1 MTAATR
7 WSIELRKEHSMQD
20 QWRRPEERSQ
30 GAARSAAAVA
40 AMAQAEPYI
49 ECRDLFKI
57 FKKAELEV
65 VALRGLDM
73 DVQPAEMV
81 AIVGASGSGK
91 STLLNILSG
100 LDRPSAGQVRVGTR
114 DLLNISDR
122 ELVQYRRLEVGFVW
136 QATAR
141 NLVPYL
147 SAKDNIELPQAIAG
161 IGSVVRRKRSLELL
175 ALLGIEEKADRAIH
189 QLSGGEQQRL
199 AIAVGMANNPPL
211 LLADEPTGELD
222 TQTAIQVFQLLK
234 DVNRIYGVT
243 VVVVTHYPGVAEH
256 MDRVLHIRDGRISS
270 ESRLDADGAN
280 AAATEEY
287 LVVDR
292 VGRLQLPQ
300 EYVDRLRMH
309 GLASAD
315 IAGQQ
320 VNIRPAS
327 PASRRDSRPRP
338 EPPETDGRSSEP
350 AP

>member
-1 MTAATR
+1 MH
-7 WSIELRKEHSMQD
+7 KERSMD
-20 QWRRPEERSQ
+20 DRWRRPESR
-30 GAARSAAAVA
+30 GHNRARTAADAN
-40 AMAQAEPYI
+40 AEPYI

-65 VALRGLDM
+65 VALRGLDLE
-73 DVQPAEMV
+73 VLPAEMV

-100 LDRPSAGQVRVGTR
+100 LDRPSAGQVRVGNR
-114 DLLNISDR
+114 DLLNISDQ

-147 SAKDNIELPQAIAG
+147 SARDNIELPQAIAG
-161 IGSVVRRKRSLELL
+161 VGSRARRERSLELL
-175 ALLGIEEKADRAIH
+175 AVLGIEDKAERRIE

-199 AIAVGMANNPPL
+199 AIAVGMANSPPL

-222 TQTAIQVFQLLK
+222 TQTAVQVFELLK

-270 ESRLDADGAN
+270 ESRADADGAD
-280 AAATEEY
+280 AAATEEF

-300 EYVDRLRMH
+300 EYVDRLNMH
-309 GLASAD
+309 GLAKAD
-315 IAGQQ
+315 IAGQE

-327 PASRRDSRPRP
+327 PGSGR
-338 EPPETDGRSSEP
+338 RSSEQ